1 MRSLIRLLSGDIC
14 LLEFD
19 IKGGFSNIAR
29 LSRRLFLSFAQTDRC
44 SSDLDRSLVLHLRV
58 TGQEWT
64 ENLQMYTQTMN
75 RVFMGNPNVDGI
87 IWHGLFG
94 NVFTTYLLFTNAQ
107 KSTPETLQ
115 PGRDL
120 SSNIGQGL
128 LFPTQGG
135 QGSFW
140 HNTIRCDR

>member
-1 MRSLIRLLSGDIC
+1 MDREFTDVYPNTESGIHG
-14 LLEFD
+14 ES
-19 IKGGFSNIAR
+19 K
-29 LSRRLFLSFAQTDRC
+29 RR
-44 SSDLDRSLVLHLRV
+44 
-58 TGQEWT
+58 W
-64 ENLQMYTQTMN
+64 
-75 RVFMGNPNVDGI
+75 I

-140 HNTIRCDR
+140 HNTIRCDQ